1 MDVRDAISSAAD
13 AAIASLTPAP
23 DAVIDEPTSPAV
35 AEEPLEVEE
44 EGETPEEDVAEEED
58 GEQDTAPEGYVVV
71 PVVKDKLATEFTL
84 MDAEGEVEIPEL
96 LVEYKANGKVRKDRL
111 DQVVKLAQFGVY
123 NQEREQQVKHIESHA
138 QTLEQER
145 AQLYEVL
152 AEREAQMERLLQ
164 DEDFLVTVRD
174 AYEQENSPERRL
186 ARVEQEKRDLQV
198 QYEMADIQ
206 AKGSSFYQ
214 NEVGPALTLLEATL
228 PTVSAEEL
236 EERFAYAM
244 QAHVEVAPN
253 GEPYIPASRY
263 DAVRRYI
270 LDDLAGWAQFQHSRR
285 SMATSAPN
293 AKAQKE
299 LERAQVDAQKAK
311 RAVGQAM
318 KPIGRAARDGGK
330 PRAARP
336 ATVDDAISSAL
347 DEVLSSLR

>member
-1 MDVRDAISSAAD
+1 MDVKDAISSAAD

-23 DAVIDEPTSPAV
+23 AAV
-35 AEEPLEVEE
+35 AEETPPLAAVDAP
-44 EGETPEEDVAEEED
+44 PEEATDETLDEAEPTEDDEDV
-58 GEQDTAPEGYVVV
+58 DTAPEGYVLV
-71 PVVKDKLATEFTL
+71 PTVQDKLATEFTL
-84 MDAEGEVEIPEL
+84 LDADGEVEVPEL
-96 LVEYKANGKVRKDRL
+96 LVEYKANGKIRKDRL

-123 NQEREQQVKHIESHA
+123 NQEREQQVKQIESQA

-145 AQLYEVL
+145 QQLYEAL

-164 DEDFLVTVRD
+164 DEDFLYAVRE

-186 ARVEQEKRDLQV
+186 ARAEQEKRDLQV
-198 QYEMADIQ
+198 QYQMADIQ
-206 AKGSSFYQ
+206 AKGASFYQ
-214 NEVGPALTLLEATL
+214 NEVGPALALLATTL
-228 PTVSAEEL
+228 PTVPVEEL

-244 QAHVEVAPN
+244 QAHVERAPN

-285 SMATSAPN
+285 ATATSVPET
-293 AKAQKE
+293 KAQKE

-318 KPIGRAARDGGK
+318 KPIGRAAKDGGK

-336 ATVDDAISSAL
+336 ATVDDAVSSAL